1 MLYVVYGSFAYTN
14 AMINVRWC
22 REKNLNKKW
31 IADVDRLR
39 TMINTAITSISDC
52 STSSELAQLRNK
64 SKAIQ
69 ITATEMEIHK
79 ALGKSKEYSFSIY
92 TNILYEKKRPK
103 KNLQHW
109 IFNWYRGF
117 YSVDFFSCSSFS
129 WNLHLFFAFQS
140 ILEKQMFFFRCV

>member
-1 MLYVVYGSFAYTN
+1 M
-14 AMINVRWC
+14 
-22 REKNLNKKW
+22 NKKW

-79 ALGKSKEYSFSIY
+79 ALGKSKVYSFLFIQIY
-92 TNILYEKKRPK
+92 YMK
-103 KNLQHW
+103 KNDKKKPSALDIQL
-109 IFNWYRGF
+109 ISRF
-117 YSVDFFSCSSFS
+117 
-129 WNLHLFFAFQS
+129 L
-140 ILEKQMFFFRCV
+140 